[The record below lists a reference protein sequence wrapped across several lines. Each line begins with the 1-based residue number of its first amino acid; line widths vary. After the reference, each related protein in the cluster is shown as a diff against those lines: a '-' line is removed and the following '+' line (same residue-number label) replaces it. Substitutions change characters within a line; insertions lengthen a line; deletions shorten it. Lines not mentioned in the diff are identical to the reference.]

1 MAGLS
6 IVTGLTQYLK
16 DVRAEMKKVVW
27 PSRAEVI
34 ASTVIVIVTVL
45 FFSLYIGGLDA
56 LFSEA
61 IHVIAGAF
69 GNKGL

>member
-1 MAGLS
+1 MTALSFVGGLR
-6 IVTGLTQYLK
+6 QYFK

-27 PSRAEVI
+27 PARPELI

-56 LFSEA
+56 IFSEA
-61 IHVIAGAF
+61 IHLVAGVF
-69 GNKGL
+69 GQKGL